1 VILPL
6 LMGSMPAPAPM
17 LCIDCTVYFWMGFTV
32 AMIVAILLTLAAH
45 HYFKD

>member
-17 LCIDCTVYFWMGFTV
+17 LCIDCNTFFWLGLAAGIVFS
-32 AMIVAILLTLAAH
+32 IVALLIAH
-45 HYFKD
+45 HVFKD